1 MLKLSFRLI
10 LYIYEDD
17 RLKINTNVDHDAI
30 MRESVRSFLLAA
42 AFLLT
47 SVLVGTLGYMVIEG
61 YSGLDAFYMT
71 MLIVSSVGFGEVL
84 PLSDAGKIF
93 TSVYMV
99 LNLGIFAYI
108 VSVISRYIF
117 EGEFRKIFT
126 TLIFNKRTRKL
137 DNHIIVVGYGRTGA
151 KTCDE
156 LKKSGKKFVLVE
168 NKDSALKYVP
178 EKPGF
183 EVITDDATEEEV
195 LIRAGIKS
203 AKSIIITLPN
213 DADNML
219 ICITAK
225 GLNPNVNIIAR
236 ASNEGAEKKLYR
248 AGANKVVK
256 PFAIGGIHM
265 AHLITQPH
273 VIEFLE
279 ILTGMTKQDLKLE
292 EFQFNELKEEY
303 RNKTIKELDIRKNTG
318 ATVLGIKDPAEGFI
332 FDPNSDT
339 VVENGDVLIILGS
352 EEHIDRFKM
361 YCV

>member
-1 MLKLSFRLI
+1 MS
-10 LYIYEDD
+10 
-17 RLKINTNVDHDAI
+17 
-30 MRESVRSFLLAA
+30 ESVRSFLIAA
-42 AFLLT
+42 GFLLT
-47 SVLVGTLGYMVIEG
+47 SVMVGTFGYMIIEG
-61 YSGLDAFYMT
+61 YDGLDAFYMT

-84 PLSDAGKIF
+84 PLSDAGKVF
-93 TSVYMV
+93 TSIYMV

-126 TLIFNKRTRKL
+126 TLIFNKKPKKL
-137 DNHIIVVGYGRTGA
+137 NNHIIVVGYGKTGA

-156 LKKSGKKFVLVE
+156 LVKS
-168 NKDSALKYVP
+168 NKEFILIEHNDSALRYVP
-178 EKPGF
+178 EKRDF
-183 EVITDDATEEEV
+183 QVINDDATQEEA
-195 LIRAGIKS
+195 LIKAGIDRAS
-203 AKSIIITLPN
+203 SLIITLPN

-219 ICITAK
+219 ICITAR
-225 GLNPNVNIIAR
+225 GLNPNLNIIAR
-236 ASNEGAEKKLYR
+236 ASEENAEKKLYR

-265 AHLITQPH
+265 AHLITQPY

-279 ILTGMTKQDLKLE
+279 ILTGMTRQDLKLE
-292 EFQFNELKEEY
+292 EFKFNELKEEY
-303 RNKTIKELDIRKNTG
+303 KNKTIKELDIRKNTG
-318 ATVLGIKDPAEGFI
+318 ATVIGIKDPLEGFI

-352 EEHIDRFKM
+352 EENIDKFKM